1 MSRQLS
7 VTVIIPTFN
16 RATLLPLAIDSVLSQ
31 SRVPEEIIVVDDGST
46 DDTPRLLARYNS
58 PVKVITQP
66 NSGRSI
72 ARNRG
77 LRAATG
83 DLIAFLDSDDLL
95 PATSIARRAEILEQ
109 RPDID
114 IVYSEVLLID
124 AAGNEIGLYNS
135 YLPGPRPSGMIFVEM
150 ARRDFIPIHAAMIRR
165 SSLRDVQFEENLEQ
179 AEDFDFWLRLATR
192 CRFQYVSEP
201 LAYYRWHETATTVS
215 QPRKML
221 ESEVKVQKRVF
232 NMPAFQQLKAHEK
245 AYIYCSHGVKNAMLG
260 QLKAAQHYFTLAIVT
275 APTYPVGYV
284 LMLFSMAGVRAFQ
297 YFITKRRQLVGNQ
310 AASRVLPHM
319 SSVL

>member
-1 MSRQLS
+1 MSLQMS

-46 DDTPRLLARYNS
+46 DDTPRLLAGYNS

-66 NSGRSI
+66 NSGRSV

-77 LRAATG
+77 LRVATG
-83 DLIAFLDSDDLL
+83 DLIAFLDSDDTLTV
-95 PATSIARRAEILEQ
+95 TSIQRRAEILEQ
-109 RPDID
+109 HPDID

-124 AAGNEIGLYNS
+124 IVGNEVGLYSS

-150 ARRDFIPIHAAMIRR
+150 ARHDFIPIHAAMIRR
-165 SSLRDVQFEENLEQ
+165 SSLGDVRFEENLEQ
-179 AEDFDFWLRLATR
+179 SEDFDFWLRLATR

-201 LAYYRWHETATTVS
+201 LACYRWHETATTLS
-215 QPRKML
+215 QPQKVL

-232 NMPAFQQLKAHEK
+232 NMPAFQQLKAREK

-260 QLKAAQHYFTLAIVT
+260 QMKTAQHYFTLAIVT
-275 APTYPVGYV
+275 APTYPVGYA

-297 YFITKRRQLVGNQ
+297 YIITKRRQLAGNQ
-310 AASRVLPHM
+310 AASRVRPD
-319 SSVL
+319 VLSAS